1 MWLQE
6 IPRCRDG
13 RGRKSESQYQSHLHR
28 GGCINERGC
37 IPGTGVTYKEN
48 EAATRQTADVS
59 SSGEEGKK
67 SVLGHRLHWS
77 PRKDLPVLIQFIFYL
92 RKLVQ
97 KDCSS
102 LCKALWDRDAAVSK
116 EEIRCCFP
124 PLRHQSAE
132 RERDEWA
139 SEGRRRGAITGL
151 TEGAESRNNNHTS
164 SPKRNRGGYSEAAC
178 HTKKANKASNHP
190 AAADHTQMS
199 L

>member
-1 MWLQE
+1 M
-6 IPRCRDG
+6 
-13 RGRKSESQYQSHLHR
+13 
-28 GGCINERGC
+28 
-37 IPGTGVTYKEN
+37 
-48 EAATRQTADVS
+48 
-59 SSGEEGKK
+59 
-67 SVLGHRLHWS
+67 
-77 PRKDLPVLIQFIFYL
+77 IQFIFYL

-199 L
+199 FSKPGKIISKSNIPNLLINQKRCIVTMRSRLDYDQYIIWLTVNYRS